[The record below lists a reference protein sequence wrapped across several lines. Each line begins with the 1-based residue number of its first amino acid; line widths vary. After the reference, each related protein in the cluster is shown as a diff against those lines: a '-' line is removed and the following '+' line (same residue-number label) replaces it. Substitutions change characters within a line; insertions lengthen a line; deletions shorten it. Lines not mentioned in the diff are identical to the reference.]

1 MECLPGMGAQQ
12 GKNLVDVVWLYA
24 ARVPGGVL
32 GGVLAGPLAQESLS
46 ITAAP
51 LLSGSTSCARSG
63 APRLTLVAV

>member
-1 MECLPGMGAQQ
+1 MECLPRMGAQQ

-24 ARVPGGVL
+24 ARVP